1 MTNGHGRLVLIVDTD
16 QRFVDDAR
24 PLLAAHRV
32 LTARDVGEAREIV
45 LGGRID
51 LVLLGPAF
59 GSVVAVSEARIL
71 VDADPSLQIALAA
84 DVVTNRLL
92 KAALKGR
99 FVDVL
104 DLPLNERDLDD
115 VLRNLPSPAAQPTEL
130 AFVVEPVRPAPLA
143 RAAVAADVEVPESEA
158 VLSAPEGPTEDVAPA
173 SEVPDAVSDASIA
186 PVPAS
191 EPVSV
196 STPTMVWFEAEPVA
210 ATEVDEIAPA
220 ALIEETSPEPQ
231 STESVAA
238 VSDSALAY
246 EDISPTWP
254 PEDTELSALVE
265 DTELPGLVEDTE
277 LPGLVEDTELP
288 GLEAPTVE
296 APLPGDPSVLPEV
309 PEASEQFVPMPPSI
323 PDLLD
328 QVLPSPASVSP
339 PLARIPQEE
348 APPAHHSARS

>member
-115 VLRNLPSPAAQPTEL
+115 VLRNLPSPAAQPTARLSRTRVQEADDTGEQAL
-130 AFVVEPVRPAPLA
+130 RP
-143 RAAVAADVEVPESEA
+143 
-158 VLSAPEGPTEDVAPA
+158 LS
-173 SEVPDAVSDASIA
+173 S
-186 PVPAS
+186 
-191 EPVSV
+191 
-196 STPTMVWFEAEPVA
+196 
-210 ATEVDEIAPA
+210 
-220 ALIEETSPEPQ
+220 
-231 STESVAA
+231 
-238 VSDSALAY
+238 
-246 EDISPTWP
+246 
-254 PEDTELSALVE
+254 
-265 DTELPGLVEDTE
+265 
-277 LPGLVEDTELP
+277 
-288 GLEAPTVE
+288 
-296 APLPGDPSVLPEV
+296 
-309 PEASEQFVPMPPSI
+309 
-323 PDLLD
+323 
-328 QVLPSPASVSP
+328 
-339 PLARIPQEE
+339 
-348 APPAHHSARS
+348 RSWR